1 MGFDAGYGV
10 GSLKPGVCTS
20 STRPASPFDGQM
32 IYESDTDLTKVYNGT
47 AFVNVSAL
55 VRVGG
60 GALSGSSTAFTSV
73 FSATYDAYAFTIS
86 NLTTTLAGAVNLTFG
101 ATTANYYYSGIR
113 AAFSGGAMNNN
124 TGSNVA
130 AFYVGNTNTDTTGV
144 TGTFVNPFLAAR
156 TVVNYSTMKSPLD
169 DAGIVTGILN
179 NTTSYTGFTLTAA
192 SGNLGGTVNIYGY
205 TLS

>member
-1 MGFDAGYGV
+1 
-10 GSLKPGVCTS
+10 
-20 STRPASPFDGQM
+20 
-32 IYESDTDLTKVYNGT
+32 
-47 AFVNVSAL
+47 

-60 GALSGSSTAFTSV
+60 GALSGSSTAFTNV

-86 NLTTTLAGAVNLTFG
+86 NLTTTLAGEVKLTFG
-101 ATTANYYYSGIR
+101 ATTANYYYAGIR
-113 AAFSGGAMNNN
+113 AQFSGGAINNN

-130 AFYVGNTNTDTTGV
+130 AFYVGNANTDTTGV
-144 TGTFVNPFLAAR
+144 SGTFVNPFLSAR

-169 DAGIVTGILN
+169 DAGVVTGILN